1 MQSFRLIKKI
11 HLTILSTL
19 LISGISFAN
28 PIGDIVEQSGNG
40 FITRDQEQLDNPVG
54 TEIVLKDEAQT
65 VNGRM
70 KIVFLDNEVLD
81 MTEHTYAYIDEAY
94 YAPDPNLS
102 KMSIQMVQG
111 TARFTSGLGNRINK
125 ANVNVS
131 TPTAQISIKGTDFT
145 TTVDEI
151 GRSLVI
157 LLPDEETGE
166 TSGEIEVSNLGGS
179 VILNQPYQATL
190 VSTLDT
196 PPTSVLTINNITPN
210 MIDNMFIVNPPPE
223 VKQRLEDEYR
233 DEQDQ
238 DQGILDID
246 FLEFNELE
254 QDALADTTEDLEFS
268 ELDIDF
274 LDVDFLTDLLDVVEE
289 LERTTAVLR
298 DVQASAGAVGD
309 VELIGAAFGFN
320 KDSQYN
326 VFFRDNE
333 LVFFRDLNGII
344 EIIIAS
350 GNSGKLETNVDGY
363 QGIIEFGNGDKNIEI
378 VITQQN

>member
-1 MQSFRLIKKI
+1 M
-11 HLTILSTL
+11 
-19 LISGISFAN
+19 
-28 PIGDIVEQSGNG
+28 
-40 FITRDQEQLDNPVG
+40 
-54 TEIVLKDEAQT
+54 
-65 VNGRM
+65 
-70 KIVFLDNEVLD
+70 
-81 MTEHTYAYIDEAY
+81 
-94 YAPDPNLS
+94 
-102 KMSIQMVQG
+102 
-111 TARFTSGLGNRINK
+111 
-125 ANVNVS
+125 
-131 TPTAQISIKGTDFT
+131 
-145 TTVDEI
+145 
-151 GRSLVI
+151 I

-179 VILNQPYQATL
+179 VILNQPYQAT
-190 VSTLDT
+190 VVATLDT

-274 LDVDFLTDLLDVVEE
+274 LDVDFLTDLLDVVPE
-289 LERTTAVLR
+289 LERTTVQLR
-298 DVQASAGAVGD
+298 DVQESAGQIGNID
-309 VELIGAAFGFN
+309 LIGAAFGFN

-326 VFFRDNE
+326 VFVRDGD
-333 LVFFRDLNGII
+333 LVFFRNVNGLI

-350 GNSGKLETNVDGY
+350 GNSGTLETNVESY
-363 QGIIEFGNGDKNIEI
+363 QGIIEFGNGDKSIEI
-378 VITQQN
+378 VINQSN

>member
-28 PIGDIVEQSGNG
+28 PIGDIVEQSGSG
-40 FITRDQEQLDNPVG
+40 YITRDKEQLDNPVG
-54 TEIVLKDEAQT
+54 TEIILNDEAQT

-94 YAPDPNLS
+94 YDPDPNLS

-111 TARFTSGLGNRINK
+111 TARFTSGLGKRINK

-166 TSGEIEVSNLGGS
+166 SSGIIEVSNLGG
-179 VILNQPYQATL
+179 VVVLDQPYQAT
-190 VSTLDT
+190 VVATLDT
-196 PPTSVLTINNITPN
+196 PPTSVLTISNITPN

-223 VKQRLEDEYR
+223 VKQALEEDYR
-233 DEQDQ
+233 DEQNQ
-238 DQGILDID
+238 DQGILDVD

-254 QDALADTTEDLEFS
+254 TDALADTTEDLEFS

-274 LDVDFLTDLLDVVEE
+274 LDVDFLTDLLDVVPE
-289 LERTTAVLR
+289 LERTTVQLR
-298 DVQASAGAVGD
+298 DVQESAGQIGNID
-309 VELIGAAFGFN
+309 LIGAAFGFN

-326 VFFRDNE
+326 VFVRDGD
-333 LVFFRDLNGII
+333 LVFFRNVNGLI

-350 GNSGKLETNVDGY
+350 GNSGTLETNVESY
-363 QGIIEFGNGDKNIEI
+363 QGIIEFGNGDKSIEI
-378 VITQQN
+378 VINQSN